1 MSRLPKLL
9 LVSTALITL
18 AACRDDAKRPPA
30 ALAVTTPVA
39 DLPLAPEG
47 AALTV
52 GPPAPVGRLTP
63 ANYNYAWA
71 ERAYAVDRALY
82 AARPDYE
89 FEYDGIEPWA
99 WETEDDWILYA
110 EPLET
115 GYRYYYYEPGEDYP
129 YFVRDPDYGYG
140 YDDGGRLVTVYT
152 IAGLLLSPDY
162 LYDRAPIAGR
172 YWTRGMDLRRA
183 AYRAPHRPI
192 EDAIWR
198 EREPVF
204 VRTQEIWTRAADEQP
219 QWREYRRRDGGR
231 DLRRLEPE
239 RQRRE
244 TIMARYQPRD
254 RDDLQWRPERREKD
268 HGRRSFAEASGPDVD
283 RFRVGDHEGRRM
295 EREARAQDDRREARD
310 HGRWAREQQFADQ
323 DRRNRQE
330 AQDRGRRDHEQ
341 RWAQDQDRRNR
352 QEAQD
357 RGRRDHE
364 QRTAQDQD
372 RRNRQEAQDRGRRDH
387 EQRMAQDQD
396 RRNRQEA
403 QDRGRRDH
411 EQRMAQEQDRR
422 NRQEAQDRGRRDHE
436 QRMAQEQ
443 DRRNRQEAQDR
454 GRRDHEQR
462 MAQEQDRRNRQE
474 AQDRG
479 RRDREQQAA
488 QQQDRGNGRAD
499 RGGQEQAQQADRHGG
514 GKRGGD
520 QAADAGKAGRDA
532 ADREKGHGGGG
543 KH

>member
-9 LVSTALITL
+9 LVSTALIAL
-18 AACRDDAKRPPA
+18 AACRDEAKRPPA

-47 AALTV
+47 AALTM
-52 GPPAPVGRLTP
+52 GPPAPVGRLAP

-99 WETEDDWILYA
+99 WETEDDWTLYA

-152 IAGLLLSPDY
+152 IAGRLLSPDY

-204 VRTQEIWTRAADEQP
+204 VRTQEVWTRAADEQP
-219 QWREYRRRDGGR
+219 QWRDYRRRDGER

-239 RQRRE
+239 RHRRE
-244 TIMARYQPRD
+244 TIMARYQPQD

-268 HGRRSFAEASGPDVD
+268 RDHGRRSFAEANGPDVD
-283 RFRVGDHEGRRM
+283 RFRLGDHEGRRM

-310 HGRWAREQQFADQ
+310 HGRWGREQQFADQ

-341 RWAQDQDRRNR
+341 RFAQDQDRRNR

-357 RGRRDHE
+357 RGGRDHEQRLAQDQDRRDRQEAQDRGRRDHE
-364 QRTAQDQD
+364 QRMAQDQD

-403 QDRGRRDH
+403 QDRGRRDR
-411 EQRMAQEQDRR
+411 EQQA
-422 NRQEAQDRGRRDHE
+422 AQD
-436 QRMAQEQ
+436 
-443 DRRNRQEAQDR
+443 
-454 GRRDHEQR
+454 
-462 MAQEQDRRNRQE
+462 QDRRNRQE

-479 RRDREQQAA
+479 RRDREQQMA

-499 RGGQEQAQQADRHGG
+499 RGGQDQAQQADRHGG

-520 QAADAGKAGRDA
+520 QATDAGKAGRDA
-532 ADREKGHGGGG
+532 ADREKGHGGG
-543 KH
+543 KN